1 SYDISQLGP
10 ELRTFGMMVILE
22 QLWRRVVANR
32 YTKKRTWVYIDEFHL
47 LFSNPYS
54 AEYFKTFYKR
64 ARKYGAAPTGITQ
77 DIEELLDSPDARL
90 MLANSKYLYLLGQSK
105 TNADILSQLLG
116 LSDDQTKYVLNVA
129 PGTGLIKS
137 GNAIVPVDG
146 RMPTGSDLFTLYDTK
161 FEE

>member
-1 SYDISQLGP
+1 
-10 ELRTFGMMVILE
+10 
-22 QLWRRVVANR
+22 
-32 YTKKRTWVYIDEFHL
+32 
-47 LFSNPYS
+47 
-54 AEYFKTFYKR
+54 
-64 ARKYGAAPTGITQ
+64 
-77 DIEELLDSPDARL
+77 
-90 MLANSKYLYLLGQSK
+90 YLLGQSK